1 MDFKSRDDE
10 AVVPLNARDERQLR
24 DRTEDQVPARV
35 VGERF
40 DADQMNEDD
49 DILPRR
55 VVGEEMIDREVRD
68 QVDAIHH
75 EGRGPNS
82 DVYNLTQDALRADPY
97 NEDLTGIPP
106 IEDEP
111 ESRDIMPDQ
120 IQSEAPNAVGD
131 DDVELTARSTHDI
144 RPINPDELPDG

>member
-10 AVVPLNARDERQLR
+10 DVPRHARSEEQLR
-24 DRTEDQVPARV
+24 DRTEDVVPSRV
-35 VGERF
+35 VGERY

-68 QVDAIHH
+68 QVAAMVKAA
-75 EGRGPNS
+75 GPLES
-82 DVYNLTQDALRADPY
+82 DVYLMTQDARRADPY
-97 NEDLTGIPP
+97 DEDLSGIPP

-111 ESRDIMPDQ
+111 ENRDIMPDQ
-120 IQSEAPNAVGD
+120 IQNEAPDARGD
-131 DDVELTARSTHDI
+131 DDVELTARAAKDI
-144 RPINPDELPDG
+144 RPITPDELPDE